1 MIITVTPNP
10 SLDRTFDVDV
20 LAVGEVIR
28 AHGTHVHA
36 GGKGINVS
44 RALSRHGIPTRAVL
58 PVGGADGAELV
69 DLLGG
74 LGVPARA
81 VPVRGATR
89 SNVAIVDA
97 RGVTTKVNAA
107 GPTLDDDEAAALVA
121 AVERELDGAGAAGT
135 AGSWLVLAG
144 SVPRGAGADLYPRLV
159 AAAAAR
165 AIPVAVDASGPALE
179 ATVRAGGTA
188 LLKPNLDELCDV
200 LGTSPT
206 TVGEIVAGARSVL
219 ARRHDSALVSL
230 GADGALLV
238 TPTQSWWAGG
248 SPIVPRSTVGAGDC
262 TLAGFLATDGEPL
275 ERLRAAVAW
284 GRAAVGLPGS
294 AIPGPDDLDLAAVQ
308 VVAEP
313 DPSLHPADLF
323 RTAPAGLA

>member
-20 LAVGEVIR
+20 LAVGEVTR

-44 RALSRHGIPTRAVL
+44 RALARHGIPTRAVL

-69 DLLGG
+69 ELLGG

-89 SNVAIVDA
+89 SNVAVVDA

-121 AVERELDGAGAAGT
+121 AVERELDIAGA

-165 AIPVAVDASGPALE
+165 GIPVAVDASGKALE

-200 LGTSPT
+200 LRASLT

-219 ARRHDSALVSL
+219 ARGHDSALVSL

-238 TPTQSWWAGG
+238 TATRSWWAGG

-262 TLAGFLATDGEPL
+262 TLAGFLATDGEPI

-313 DPSLHPADLF
+313 DAALDPVDLF